1 MIGTDANETLIGT
14 AEDDTIIGNGGNDRI
29 YGEDGDDNLQGNE
42 DYNWL
47 FGGKGDDVLEGGG
60 SSGTTSYLL
69 GGDGDDTYMIHAS
82 DGNQF
87 LTYNGETATSGS
99 NDRVVFADLGIA
111 DLDFGYADYGSYDVY
126 TATWRDGDDRGTVY
140 LANLGANIESYEFAD
155 GNTYN
160 SLAIGTSA
168 GETITGTEGDDLI
181 VAHGGSDRIFGGE
194 GDDDL
199 YGGGNKDWLFG
210 GAGDDLLDAG
220 GRNRE
225 TSYLHGGDGNDTYV
239 VRAAEG
245 NKFLVAG
252 AETATS
258 GDADQ
263 LVFEDLTAQDLKL
276 SEIGAGS
283 DSMQLLHWNTGG
295 DRGTVYINDDTVFIE
310 AYRFADGRVVE
321 NIMIDS
327 APVMTGTD
335 MSEWLCNS
343 GRDDALITGGGGDD
357 ILTGGRGD
365 DLFSF
370 TSGDGDDFITDF
382 DLKDDQIAFTD
393 ADIGFDDLNITE
405 TSDGGAII
413 AYGPNGD
420 TIELAGVDPEA
431 IGLTHFRFNYTDS
444 DSVYLG
450 G

>member
-1 MIGTDANETLIGT
+1 MI
-14 AEDDTIIGNGGNDRI
+14 
-29 YGEDGDDNLQGNE
+29 
-42 DYNWL
+42 
-47 FGGKGDDVLEGGG
+47 
-60 SSGTTSYLL
+60 
-69 GGDGDDTYMIHAS
+69 
-82 DGNQF
+82 
-87 LTYNGETATSGS
+87 
-99 NDRVVFADLGIA
+99 
-111 DLDFGYADYGSYDVY
+111 
-126 TATWRDGDDRGTVY
+126 
-140 LANLGANIESYEFAD
+140 
-155 GNTYN
+155 
-160 SLAIGTSA
+160 
-168 GETITGTEGDDLI
+168 
-181 VAHGGSDRIFGGE
+181 AHGGSDRIFGGE

-263 LVFEDLTAQDLKL
+263 LIFEDLTARDLKL
-276 SEIGAGS
+276 REIDIGS
-283 DSMQLLHWNTGG
+283 DTAYALHWKTGG
-295 DRGTVYINDDTVFIE
+295 DRGTVYLNDDTIFIE
-310 AYRFADGRVVE
+310 AYRFADGRSVE
-321 NIMIDS
+321 NIVIDT

-335 MSEWLCNS
+335 MSEWLCHGGS
-343 GRDDALITGGGGDD
+343 GDALITGGAGND
-357 ILTGGRGD
+357 ILTGGAGN
-365 DLFSF
+365 DLFRF

-382 DLKDDQIAFTD
+382 DTDEDQIAFTD
-393 ADIGFDDLNITE
+393 ADIGFADLDITA
-405 TSDGGAII
+405 TADGGAII

-420 TIELAGVDPEA
+420 TIELAGVDPDA

-444 DSVYLG
+444 DQVYLG